1 MKLQNLFASA
11 LLILASVTTIVK
23 GQAPA
28 KAPAGKTAESELM
41 DLDRQLQE
49 AVVTGN
55 LSLIEGYAGED
66 LLFTHGLSGRTDKK
80 EDWINLA
87 RRTPR
92 QFIARKVSLQAV
104 EIHGDAAL
112 VLGRLDVR
120 RLPNASANET
130 KQMCYD
136 LKYVHLYLKRNGR
149 WQWVSH
155 RTVSDIVQSPCPE
168 KVG

>member
-1 MKLQNLFASA
+1 MKLQKLFASA
-11 LLILASVTTIVK
+11 LLILASVTNIVN

-28 KAPAGKTAESELM
+28 KGPASNTVESELM

-55 LSLIEGYAGED
+55 LSFIKAHAGED

-80 EDWINLA
+80 QDWINLA
-87 RRTPR
+87 SRTPR
-92 QFIARKVSLQAV
+92 QFISRKVSSQAV

-120 RLPNASANET
+120 
-130 KQMCYD
+130 
-136 LKYVHLYLKRNGR
+136 
-149 WQWVSH
+149 
-155 RTVSDIVQSPCPE
+155 
-168 KVG
+168 

>member
-1 MKLQNLFASA
+1 MKLQKLFASA
-11 LLILASVTTIVK
+11 LLILASVTNIVNA
-23 GQAPA
+23 QAPA
-28 KAPAGKTAESELM
+28 KGPASNAAESELM

-55 LSLIEGYAGED
+55 LSFIKANAGED
-66 LLFTHGLSGRTDKK
+66 LLFTHGLSGRIDKK
-80 EDWINLA
+80 QDWINLA
-87 RRTPR
+87 SRTPR
-92 QFIARKVSLQAV
+92 QFISRKVSSQAV

-120 RLPNASANET
+120 RLPNANET
-130 KQMCYD
+130 KEMCYD

-155 RTVSDIVQSPCPE
+155 RTVSDISQSPCTE
-168 KVG
+168 KSG

>member
-1 MKLQNLFASA
+1 MKLQKLFASA
-11 LLILASVTTIVK
+11 LLLVSVTIIVK
-23 GQAPA
+23 AQAPA
-28 KAPAGKTAESELM
+28 KGPAGKTAESDLM

-55 LSLIEGYAGED
+55 LSLIEAYAGED

-80 EDWINLA
+80 QDWINLA
-87 RRTPR
+87 RGTPR
-92 QFIARKVSLQAV
+92 QFIARKVSSQAV

-120 RLPNASANET
+120 RLPNANET
-130 KQMCYD
+130 QQMCYD
-136 LKYVHLYLKRNGR
+136 LRYVHLYLKRNGR

-155 RTVSDIVQSPCPE
+155 RTVSDIIQSPCPE
-168 KVG
+168 KSG

>member
-1 MKLQNLFASA
+1 M
-11 LLILASVTTIVK
+11 
-23 GQAPA
+23 PA
-28 KAPAGKTAESELM
+28 KICFSP
-41 DLDRQLQE
+41 
-49 AVVTGN
+49 
-55 LSLIEGYAGED
+55 
-66 LLFTHGLSGRTDKK
+66 HGLSGRTDKR

-92 QFIARKVSLQAV
+92 QFIARKVSSQAV

-155 RTVSDIVQSPCPE
+155 QDRLGHCSKPLPREGWLNRENREDALSAASQAL
-168 KVG
+168 KR